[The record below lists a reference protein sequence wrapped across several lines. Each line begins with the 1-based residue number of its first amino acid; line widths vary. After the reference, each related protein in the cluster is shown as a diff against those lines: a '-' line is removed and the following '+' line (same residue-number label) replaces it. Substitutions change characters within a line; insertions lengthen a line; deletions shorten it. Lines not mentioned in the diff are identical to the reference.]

1 MKKGKGIARLG
12 FSDEDIKLMEEVWD
26 EAARPRVRK
35 ADKKPRRSSPDR
47 AAKKPAPP
55 TR

>member
-12 FSDEDIKLMEEVWD
+12 FSEEDIKLMEQVWD
-26 EAARPRVRK
+26 EEERAQGRK
-35 ADKKPRRSSPDR
+35 VAKKPRRPGVDR
-47 AAKKPAPP
+47 ADKKPAPP